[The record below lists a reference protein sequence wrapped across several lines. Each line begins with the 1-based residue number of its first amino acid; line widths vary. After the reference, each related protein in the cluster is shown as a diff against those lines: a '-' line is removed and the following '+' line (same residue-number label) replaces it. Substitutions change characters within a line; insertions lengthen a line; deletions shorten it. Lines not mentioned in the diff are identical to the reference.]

1 MLRKTPQSRDIN
13 PSTDRFAYNASFT
26 SPLTRIKINQIQLRE
41 TQAENLATHDDVHRD
56 RQYETQAA
64 IVRIM
69 KSLGDGGEITFAE
82 LQAETIKATRKRGA
96 LGAGE
101 IKGQVEKLIEK
112 EYIERLAGGRFRYL
126 A

>member
-1 MLRKTPQSRDIN
+1 
-13 PSTDRFAYNASFT
+13 
-26 SPLTRIKINQIQLRE
+26 
-41 TQAENLATHDDVHRD
+41 VHRD